1 MSTVAKEY
9 VERVVKR
16 IVVVVLLG
24 CVGLTAG
31 VVFGTLFPSY
41 DVTRYDVPAGLLLP
55 ANSPHSAS
63 ELVIMT
69 RDDHPGVR
77 VIAYGGRCQGCRWLR
92 RHIGFDATGSLG
104 STERAVHLAIREVIA
119 VNDGKVDRTWPGE
132 ILRLPPR
139 RYGLSGY
146 GLIGLLAGISAA
158 LGFLVP
164 PRSRLTAR

>member
-9 VERVVKR
+9 AERVVTR

-24 CVGLTAG
+24 CVGVTAG

-77 VIAYGGRCQGCRWLR
+77 VIAYDE
-92 RHIGFDATGSLG
+92 RHIGFFATGSLG

-119 VNDGKVDRTWPGE
+119 ANDGKVERTWPGE
-132 ILRLPPR
+132 ILGLRPR
-139 RYGLSGY
+139 RYDLTGY

-158 LGFLVP
+158 LGFFVP
-164 PRSRLTAR
+164 PRSRLTAVY

>member
-1 MSTVAKEY
+1 
-9 VERVVKR
+9 VVKR

-41 DVTRYDVPAGLLLP
+41 DVTRYSVPAGLLLP
-55 ANSPHSAS
+55 VDSPHSAAD
-63 ELVIMT
+63 LVRMT

-77 VIAYGGRCQGCRWLR
+77 VIAYGGRCQGCRWLK
-92 RHIGFDATGSLG
+92 RHIGFYATGSLG

-119 VNDGKVDRTWPGE
+119 ANDGKVERAWLGE

-146 GLIGLLAGISAA
+146 GIIGLLAGISAA
-158 LGFLVP
+158 LGFLLP
-164 PRSRLTAR
+164 PRSRLAAR

>member
-1 MSTVAKEY
+1 MLR
-9 VERVVKR
+9 RVM
-16 IVVVVLLG
+16 VVMLLG

-31 VVFGTLFPSY
+31 VAFGTLFPSY
-41 DVTRYDVPAGLLLP
+41 DGARYYVAAGLLLP

-77 VIAYGGRCQGCRWLR
+77 VIAYGGRCRGCRWLK
-92 RHIGFDATGSLG
+92 RHIGFDATGSLS

-119 VNDGKVDRTWPGE
+119 ANDGKVERTWPGE
-132 ILRLPPR
+132 ILQLPPR

-146 GLIGLLAGISAA
+146 GLIGLLAGLSAA

-164 PRSRLTAR
+164 PRSHLTRR